1 MQPLQL
7 SSGDIVVDRRASY
20 AEMLFEAGDHA
31 AAAGLL
37 RDALALAPG
46 WAAGWYRLGEMLE
59 AAGRPAESADA
70 WREAL
75 RLDSADRLGAGLKL
89 AAAGHLP
96 GADMPSI
103 AFVAALFDQYAADF
117 DAALVE
123 RLDYRVPELLAAALV
138 KAAPGGFAHMVDL
151 GCGTGLMA
159 ERLAT
164 NASFMEGVDVSAG
177 MLGRA
182 RAKGLYGR
190 LAQAD
195 LAAYD
200 IPTAADLVAAADV
213 FMYVGAL
220 DAVFAR
226 VATALPS
233 GGVFAFSTEAHD
245 GLEDFVLRRS
255 RRYAHSETYLRR
267 LLAAGGLEVVS
278 FTRAPIRLDRG
289 EAIEGFVVVARRGNP
304 AEVSS
309 ATADE
314 AQVLQLH

>member
-20 AEMLFEAGDHA
+20 AEMLFEAGDQA

-37 RDALALAPG
+37 RDALGLAPG
-46 WAAGWYRLGEMLE
+46 WAAGWFRLGEMFE
-59 AAGRPAESADA
+59 AAGRPAEAADA

-75 RLDSADRLGAGLKL
+75 RLDLADRLGAGLKL

-159 ERLAT
+159 ERLAAS
-164 NASFMEGVDVSAG
+164 ASFMEGVDVSAG

-195 LAAYD
+195 LTAFD
-200 IPTAADLVAAADV
+200 IPSAADLVTAADV

-220 DAVFAR
+220 DAVFVR
-226 VATALPS
+226 VAAALPA

-245 GLEDFVLRRS
+245 GPEDFVLRPS
-255 RRYAHSETYLRR
+255 RRYAHSEGYLRR
-267 LLAAGGLEVVS
+267 LLSAGGLDVVS
-278 FTRAPIRLDRG
+278 LARASIRLDRG
-289 EAIEGFVVVARRGNP
+289 EAIEGFIVVARRGKP
-304 AEVSS
+304 AV
-309 ATADE
+309 AGGAPADA
-314 AQVLQLH
+314 AQVIPLH